1 MVSGKSYKCNVYYC
15 ILLFYKS
22 KESCNFQTLLL
33 LDFDVLFFN
42 LFCYI
47 DDFVSELA
55 DLTVR

>member
-1 MVSGKSYKCNVYYC
+1 MLCVLLYIV
-15 ILLFYKS
+15 ILYKS
-22 KESCNFQTLLL
+22 KESCNFQTFLL

-47 DDFVSELA
+47 DDFVLELA

>member
-1 MVSGKSYKCNVYYC
+1 MLCVLLYIV
-15 ILLFYKS
+15 ILYKS